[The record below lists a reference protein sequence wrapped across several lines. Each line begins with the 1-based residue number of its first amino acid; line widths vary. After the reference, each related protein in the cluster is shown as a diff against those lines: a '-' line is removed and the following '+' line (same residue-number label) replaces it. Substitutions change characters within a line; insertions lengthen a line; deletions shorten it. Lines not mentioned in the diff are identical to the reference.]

1 MGQVFGIGI
10 AGVQAGGLMAQAQTA
25 AMTGQSVALVFAPV
39 VSVITAIVSVVTL
52 VLSGNYLLI

>member
-1 MGQVFGIGI
+1 MHSSGILK
-10 AGVQAGGLMAQAQTA
+10 VLRQTA

-52 VLSGNYLLI
+52 VTLVLSGNHLLI